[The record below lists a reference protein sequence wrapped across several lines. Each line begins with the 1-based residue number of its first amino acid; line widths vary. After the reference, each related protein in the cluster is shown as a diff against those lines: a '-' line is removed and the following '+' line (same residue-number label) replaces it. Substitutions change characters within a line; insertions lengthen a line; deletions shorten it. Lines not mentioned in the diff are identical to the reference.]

1 MRDRAVLLGPA
12 STKNYKIWKK
22 CAVYVCAECFCEW
35 WGGCHWRKWRP
46 ALLLSMTVTSGL
58 GSTTKRSLASARI
71 IITARA
77 SLMAARRRS
86 VLLLLHLRRLI
97 MTRADSSMR
106 IKTLKSEER
115 RWRRP
120 HRLALLVAFVMA
132 LALCSI
138 PTASSA
144 AIVNNRTPSSSTST
158 TPLPHHRHHHHHH
171 RLRPAAAAVVCPW
184 KDSSGEHHD
193 VAGTRAYLAPVVFE
207 GKARSKSTDSGPVYR
222 VTFDVVTVYKGG
234 LTDGSQV
241 RLEFINNNGT
251 STTTTTTTSR
261 RTMTSS
267 KASSSSNRECLVSA
281 DIRTGRRYLV
291 FAAHWGPNNL
301 TAVGSPLIHTKKNV
315 KDVRSTLCPR
325 CGKSFLFFFISSLRG
340 CVRLPPSLPVFWHTT
355 SGSRFFLRPT
365 LFRDRTSRSSS
376 KRSDP
381 LFFFFMYIWPT
392 RIV

>member
-1 MRDRAVLLGPA
+1 
-12 STKNYKIWKK
+12 
-22 CAVYVCAECFCEW
+22 
-35 WGGCHWRKWRP
+35 
-46 ALLLSMTVTSGL
+46 MTVTSGL
-58 GSTTKRSLASARI
+58 GSTTKRSASVRI
-71 IITARA
+71 ITTCTARA

-86 VLLLLHLRRLI
+86 VLLLLRRLI
-97 MTRADSSMR
+97 MTMRADSSMR
-106 IKTLKSEER
+106 IKAIQSEER

-120 HRLALLVAFVMA
+120 HRLALLIAFVMA

-138 PTASSA
+138 PTVSSA
-144 AIVNNRTPSSSTST
+144 AVVNNNRTPSSTTT

-171 RLRPAAAAVVCPW
+171 RLRPAAVVCPW
-184 KDSSGEHHD
+184 KDSSGEQHD

-234 LTDGSQV
+234 LTAGSQV

-251 STTTTTTTSR
+251 TTTTTTATSR

-267 KASSSSNRECLVSA
+267 SSSNSKRECLVSA

-325 CGKSFLFFFISSLRG
+325 CGKSLLFSFLFLPLRG
-340 CVRLPPSLPVFWHTT
+340 CVRLPLTARLLTHNIWVSFFPPPDFI
-355 SGSRFFLRPT
+355 SGSHEPEQLKERPPFFLL
-365 LFRDRTSRSSS
+365 LFVYLAD
-376 KRSDP
+376 
-381 LFFFFMYIWPT
+381 
-392 RIV
+392 V